1 MPTPASGQRLRVGAE
16 LRRLREAVGLSGEQ
30 VAAAL
35 GWSQPKVSRIE
46 MGRTAFTVRDV
57 AGLLALYGVA
67 DDVRAELLAATAE
80 DTGEGAWIVRAG
92 GWPRRQGT
100 VTSLEAV
107 TRRIRQ
113 YQPVVVPGLLQ
124 TREYARAIAAAAGAA
139 DPDAIA
145 AARMRRQEALTLK
158 NAPRFD
164 VVLDARALL
173 YRAFPVEVLR
183 GQVASLAERARQP
196 RVNLQVIPLGVEHD
210 VVSAVGFTIFDFRL
224 EESPPVVWIESPAG
238 DVYFSAPEDVRQ
250 YATLFRRLRGVALGA
265 DDSARYLESLVP
277 ELDRYAGQA
286 TVRR

>member
-1 MPTPASGQRLRVGAE
+1 MPTPASAQRLRVGAE
-16 LRRLREAVGLSGEQ
+16 LRRLREAAGLPGEQ
-30 VAAAL
+30 VATAL

-80 DTGEGAWIVRAG
+80 DTGESAWIVRAG
-92 GWPRRQGT
+92 GWPRRQGA
-100 VTSLEAV
+100 VASLEAV

-139 DPDAIA
+139 DPDAIVE
-145 AARMRRQEALTLK
+145 ARMRRQEAVTLT

-173 YRAFPVEVLR
+173 YRACPVEVLR
-183 GQVASLAERARQP
+183 GQVASLAERASQP
-196 RVNLQVIPLGVEHD
+196 GVSLQVVPLGVEHD
-210 VVSAVGFTIFDFRL
+210 VVSAVGFTIYDFRQPQ
-224 EESPPVVWIESPAG
+224 SPPVVWIESPTG
-238 DVYFSAPEDVRQ
+238 DVYFSAPDDVEQ

-277 ELDRYAGQA
+277 ELERYARQA

>member
-1 MPTPASGQRLRVGAE
+1 
-16 LRRLREAVGLSGEQ
+16 
-30 VAAAL
+30 
-35 GWSQPKVSRIE
+35 